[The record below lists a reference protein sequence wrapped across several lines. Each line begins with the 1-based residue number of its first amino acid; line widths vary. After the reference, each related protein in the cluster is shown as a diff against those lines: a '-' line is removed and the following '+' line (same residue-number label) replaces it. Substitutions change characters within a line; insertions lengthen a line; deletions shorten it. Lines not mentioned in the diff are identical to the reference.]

1 MIEDRL
7 EQANKD
13 AFRKRLRFLF
23 VLAPILA
30 ALAAFL
36 IFAERAANQTQTEP
50 QRSESLPAET
60 ATPPDPLA
68 REAFKNA
75 LKIFEEQIEPAVL
88 SDDFRAWDEAAQS
101 RISALKDE
109 AISLFGT
116 GEYAKAT
123 ARLGDGSRRAEQS
136 LAAREESFDLSFATA
151 AQALAEDEHE
161 TAAFHIDQALRLK
174 PDAADALRLKKEIAA
189 LPEILSWLRKA
200 KAANA
205 QNDPDTEYAALRKAL
220 DLDPARHV
228 LRASVEALEI
238 QINERVFAGHIREGL
253 EAVAQRSL
261 GEAKK
266 RLASA
271 RALYPAKEEVALL
284 TRKVG
289 DLAQELEIERLVSV
303 ARVAAARDD
312 WALALDAYGKAA
324 RIAPLGPPDTD
335 GIAQA
340 RLIVELGARIDGH
353 LQSPDRLTAAGV
365 AKDASDNLARAQKLL
380 PYSASLRTRAHQ
392 LAGLVDLYSRLVPV
406 KVLSDGKT
414 NISVRRVGIVGVTT
428 EKTIELK
435 PGDYI
440 LEGTRAGYRSKLV
453 RINVPPGA
461 INFQV
466 EIRCDEQI

>member
-1 MIEDRL
+1 M
-7 EQANKD
+7 
-13 AFRKRLRFLF
+13 
-23 VLAPILA
+23 
-30 ALAAFL
+30 
-36 IFAERAANQTQTEP
+36 
-50 QRSESLPAET
+50 
-60 ATPPDPLA
+60 
-68 REAFKNA
+68 
-75 LKIFEEQIEPAVL
+75 
-88 SDDFRAWDEAAQS
+88 
-101 RISALKDE
+101 
-109 AISLFGT
+109 
-116 GEYAKAT
+116 
-123 ARLGDGSRRAEQS
+123 
-136 LAAREESFDLSFATA
+136 
-151 AQALAEDEHE
+151 
-161 TAAFHIDQALRLK
+161 RLK

-238 QINERVFAGHIREGL
+238 QINERMFAGHIHEGL

-303 ARVAAARDD
+303 ARVAAVRDD

-340 RLIVELGARIDGH
+340 RLIVELGARIDRH

-365 AKDASDNLARAQKLL
+365 ARDASDNLARAQKLL

-392 LAGLVDLYSRLVPV
+392 LAGLVDIYSRLVPV
-406 KVLSDGKT
+406 KILSDGKT
-414 NISVRRVGIVGVTT
+414 NISVRRVGIVGVIT
-428 EKTIELK
+428 EKTIKLK

-461 INFQV
+461 ISFQV